1 MPTAPTRINPILPL
15 PNLSSCLLPLLPE
28 RRGLG
33 SLASS
38 TKLANVAYN
47 MSTYFVRTLR
57 EDPVDAEVDS
67 HKLLVR
73 AGYIRRA
80 APGIYTW
87 TPLGLRTIRR
97 VEQVVREEM
106 DRIGALE
113 VAFPALLPREPYEA
127 TNRWEEFGP
136 SLFKLQD
143 RKGADYLLAPTHEEM
158 FTLLV
163 KDFYSSYKD
172 LPVVLYQIKEKYR
185 DEARPRA
192 GLIRGREFIMKDAYS
207 FNIDDEGLEASY
219 QEQRRAY
226 QRIYSRLG
234 LDFVIC
240 SAMAGAMG
248 GSRSEEFIFPCAIG
262 EDTFVRSEGGYA
274 ANVEAVTTIAPEP
287 KDYSQVPAAI
297 ERKTP
302 GAHTI
307 EALVDYSNEHFPRE
321 DGRAWTKADTLK
333 AFMVAAT
340 YADGKREVLLLGVP
354 GDREIDM
361 RRLEASL
368 GADVEMATPEDMA
381 AYPNIVPGFT
391 GPTCAGP
398 DHPDRKVDEDGNISG
413 SPRLLL
419 DPRVVE
425 GTEWI
430 AGAGKED
437 THIYHLVA
445 GRDFRADGFIEAAEV
460 RDGDPAPDGS
470 GALQTARGI
479 EIGHIFAL
487 GRKYSEALG
496 LNVLDQNGK
505 SQVVTMGSYGI
516 GVSRVMAAIAEEYH
530 DEVGLKWPT
539 NVAPFQAHVLV
550 TGKGAELFEAAQT
563 LGDQLTAAGID
574 TLIDDRKKVSAGVK
588 FKDAELLGMP
598 WLVVI
603 GRGLK
608 DGTVEVRCRATG
620 QRQEI
625 PVAEAFQYVSDQV
638 RQDLAEAYARAEK
651 IVPAAAVAAGS
662 EEE

>member
-1 MPTAPTRINPILPL
+1 
-15 PNLSSCLLPLLPE
+15 
-28 RRGLG
+28 
-33 SLASS
+33 
-38 TKLANVAYN
+38 

-219 QEQRRAY
+219 QQQRRAY

-287 KDYSQVPAAI
+287 QDYSQLPAAI

-398 DHPDRKVDEDGNISG
+398 DHPDRKIDEDGNISG
-413 SPRLLL
+413 SPRCLL

-437 THIYHLVA
+437 THLYHLVA

-487 GRKYSEALG
+487 GTKYSEALG

-539 NVAPFQAHVLV
+539 NVAPFQVHVLV
-550 TGKGAELFEAAQT
+550 TGKGADLFEAAQT

-608 DGTVEVRCRATG
+608 EGTVEVRCRATG
-620 QRQEI
+620 ERREI
-625 PVAEAFQYVSDQV
+625 AVGDAFQYVNDQV
-638 RQDLAEAYARAEK
+638 HQDLAEAYARAEK
-651 IVPAAAVAAGS
+651 IVPAAAAAGS

>member
-1 MPTAPTRINPILPL
+1 
-15 PNLSSCLLPLLPE
+15 
-28 RRGLG
+28 
-33 SLASS
+33 
-38 TKLANVAYN
+38 

-219 QEQRRAY
+219 QQQRRAY

-274 ANVEAVTTIAPEP
+274 ANVEAVTIIAPEP
-287 KDYSQVPAAI
+287 QDYSHLPAAI

-302 GAHTI
+302 DAHTI

-398 DHPDRKVDEDGNISG
+398 DHPDRKIDEDGNISG
-413 SPRLLL
+413 SPRCLL

-437 THIYHLVA
+437 THLYHLVA

-487 GRKYSEALG
+487 GTKYSEALG

-539 NVAPFQAHVLV
+539 NVAPFQVHVLV

-608 DGTVEVRCRATG
+608 EGTVEVRCRATG
-620 QRQEI
+620 ERREI
-625 PVAEAFQYVSDQV
+625 AVADAFQYVNDQV
-638 RQDLAEAYARAEK
+638 HQDLAEAYARAEK
-651 IVPAAAVAAGS
+651 IVPAAVAAGS